1 MNNLIWISKLIKTQ
15 KRAKI
20 IRKQKNLS
28 YKSPLKKCTKI
39 IKLKKITFQ
48 YCTTYYKHTSYICLF
63 SMNSFFFV
71 RTIKMPKM
79 AKKNTS
85 LYDKNI
91 RLQKLVANQ
100 LDSSAFALL
109 FTEISVVWI
118 TEISVKSSA
127 KAEESSLSHFH
138 NPIRTC
144 QKFC

>member
-1 MNNLIWISKLIKTQ
+1 MGMQENRPKKKATEMKCLKNYKLLQNQPKKMMSNLIWISKLIKKQ

-85 LYDKNI
+85 LKRLKFQTI
-91 RLQKLVANQ
+91 RV
-100 LDSSAFALL
+100 
-109 FTEISVVWI
+109 EIS
-118 TEISVKSSA
+118 
-127 KAEESSLSHFH
+127 
-138 NPIRTC
+138 
-144 QKFC
+144 

>member
-1 MNNLIWISKLIKTQ
+1 MIFFVFLQNQPKKMMSNLIWISKLIKKQ

-91 RLQKLVANQ
+91 RLQKLVANC
-100 LDSSAFALL
+100 
-109 FTEISVVWI
+109 
-118 TEISVKSSA
+118 
-127 KAEESSLSHFH
+127 HFH

-144 QKFC
+144 QKQGRI